1 MQVAVDTHEFK
12 MVGPP
17 PQKFA
22 VGDGMLIDIATAA
35 LPALLRLG
43 TGALNIGGLVL
54 VSTGSDGKQLHYVSL
69 YLMFLAQVTRLSWWK
84 MTTSEWHTVRLTNRI
99 GWHL

>member
-1 MQVAVDTHEFK
+1 MNGPLQQIVPSSLSIYHMICMQVTVDTHEFK

-22 VGDGMLIDIATAA
+22 VGDGMLVDIATAA

-43 TGALNIGGLVL
+43 TGALNVGGWDL
-54 VSTGSDGKQLHYVSL
+54 
-69 YLMFLAQVTRLSWWK
+69 
-84 MTTSEWHTVRLTNRI
+84 E
-99 GWHL
+99 